1 MNATSSSPAGPVV
14 PPTNSGVAV
23 PAPRAASEGHVTSS
37 ARGSELVKLSIGAL
51 GIVYGDIGT
60 SPLYAIR
67 ECVTPPHGVGA
78 TTENILGI
86 LSLVFWALTM
96 VVTIKYLRFVMRA
109 DNHGEG
115 GVLALMALVVS
126 SPRSSSRRRHVVLG
140 FMALFGASLLYGD
153 GMITPAISVLSAV
166 EGLGVATRA
175 FSPYVV
181 PITLV
186 ILVGLF
192 ALQRRGT
199 GGIGAVFGP
208 LTFVWF
214 VSIAATGLPWVIRH
228 PEILVAVNPI
238 HAVRFFTNH
247 GKHGFLVL
255 GSVVLCITGAEAL
268 YADMGH
274 FGRPAIKLAW
284 YVVVMPSLLLNYFGQ
299 GALLLEQ
306 PNTPNPFYALV
317 PAGWLYPM
325 VALATIAAVVASQA
339 LISGAFSLTRQA
351 VQLGYA
357 PRMTIVHTSGKTE
370 GQIYIPEVNGI
381 LMVACLAL
389 VLAARSSDRLADT
402 YGTAMT
408 GTMAITA
415 TLFFFVARERWK
427 WPLWRAASLL
437 TLFLTVDLSLFVA
450 CLAKIA
456 TGGWFPLAVA
466 TAVFTVMTTWK
477 RGREI
482 LWARI
487 SSETL
492 PVEVFITDIEQT
504 RPHRVKGTAVFLTS
518 IRRGIPNVLLHHFKH
533 NKILHEQVVL
543 LSVVTDAVP
552 EVNKNDRIRFK
563 NFGLGFWGVTAHY
576 GFMETPNA
584 PEILRNCAAAGLRID
599 ESETSYFLGRE
610 TLLPTRDPS
619 LAFWRKRIFGFL
631 SRNSRA
637 ATDFFSIPPNR
648 VVEIGTQVEL

>member
-1 MNATSSSPAGPVV
+1 M
-14 PPTNSGVAV
+14 
-23 PAPRAASEGHVTSS
+23 
-37 ARGSELVKLSIGAL
+37 ELGKLALGAL
-51 GIVYGDIGT
+51 GVVYGDIGT

-78 TTENILGI
+78 TPENILGI

-109 DNHGEG
+109 DNRGEG

-126 SPRSSSRRRHVVLG
+126 PGRSPVHRRRTVVLG
-140 FMALFGASLLYGD
+140 LMALFGASLLYGD

-166 EGLGVATRA
+166 EGLGVATLA
-175 FSPYVV
+175 FSRYVV
-181 PITLV
+181 PITLGV
-186 ILVGLF
+186 LIALF
-192 ALQRRGT
+192 VVQRRGT
-199 GGIGAVFGP
+199 GGIGSVFGP
-208 LTFVWF
+208 MTLVWF
-214 VSIAATGLPWVIRH
+214 ISIAATGLPWVIRH
-228 PEILVAVNPI
+228 PEILLAVNPI
-238 HAVRFFTNH
+238 HSVRFFANH

-274 FGRPAIKLAW
+274 FGRRAIKLAW

-299 GALLLEQ
+299 GALLLEY
-306 PNTPNPFYALV
+306 PNTENPFYALV
-317 PAGWLYPM
+317 PQGWLYPM
-325 VALATIAAVVASQA
+325 VVVATFAAVVASQA

-389 VLAARSSDRLADT
+389 VLATRNSGRLADT

-415 TLFFFVARERWK
+415 TLFFFVARERWN
-427 WPLWRAASLL
+427 WPLWRAASLV
-437 TLFLTVDLSLFVA
+437 TLFLVFDLALFVS

-487 SSETL
+487 SSQTL
-492 PVEVFITDIEQT
+492 PVEVFITDIERT

-518 IRRGIPNVLLHHFKH
+518 IQRGVPNVLLHHFKH

-543 LSVVTDAVP
+543 LCVVTDDVP
-552 EVNKNDRIRFK
+552 EVDKSERIRFK
-563 NFGLGFWGVTAHY
+563 NFGQGFWGVTGHY
-576 GFMETPNA
+576 GFMETPNVPA
-584 PEILRNCAAAGLRID
+584 LLRSCAAAGLRID
-599 ESETSYFLGRE
+599 EAETSYFLGRE
-610 TLLPTRDPS
+610 TLLPTRDRS
-619 LAFWRKRIFGFL
+619 LAFWRKRIFQFL

-648 VVEIGTQVEL
+648 VIEIGTQVEL